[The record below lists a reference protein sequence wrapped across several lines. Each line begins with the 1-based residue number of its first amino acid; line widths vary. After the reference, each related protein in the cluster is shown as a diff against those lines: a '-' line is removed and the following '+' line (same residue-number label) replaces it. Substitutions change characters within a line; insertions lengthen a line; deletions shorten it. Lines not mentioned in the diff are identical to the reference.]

1 MNHQNQRWLAL
12 LLKNVFLEIETGKT
26 EEKPFDQM
34 RKYQGKVSQYW
45 KIQKD
50 TLIRQDLPTKMFSLR
65 RARIDDRLLEKRT
78 S

>member
-34 RKYQGKVSQYW
+34 RKYQGKVSQY
-45 KIQKD
+45 
-50 TLIRQDLPTKMFSLR
+50 
-65 RARIDDRLLEKRT
+65 
-78 S
+78 